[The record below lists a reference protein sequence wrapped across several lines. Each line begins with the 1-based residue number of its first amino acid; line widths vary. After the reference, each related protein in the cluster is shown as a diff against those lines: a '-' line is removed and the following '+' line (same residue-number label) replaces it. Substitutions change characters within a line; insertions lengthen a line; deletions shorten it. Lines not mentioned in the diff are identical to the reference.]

1 MKKVIRIFGLAMVV
15 AALLVV
21 SIGGAALAA
30 SGSQLGD
37 GVPDRVGAPNGDCI
51 CDCLNEG
58 ECEGDCNCLCECS
71 DGEPSWVGPLGEP
84 KVNNYGG
91 PH

>member
-15 AALLVV
+15 SVLLVV

-30 SGSQLGD
+30 SGSQEGD
-37 GVPDRVGAPNGDCI
+37 DAPYRVGEPNGDCI
-51 CDCLNEG
+51 CKCLLEG
-58 ECEGDCNCLCECS
+58 ECVGDCKCLCECE
-71 DGEPSWVGPLGEP
+71 DGEPSWVGPLRET